1 VLTVLYVLGLTAESM
16 TAALAAGRQRMDMFG
31 VMLIASVTAFGG
43 GTVRDLLFGHYPLR
57 WVDEPIFLAIVLGAA
72 LVTVLASF
80 LMDYFR
86 TVFLVL
92 DAVGLSTFALLGA
105 QVALELDYNP
115 LIVIVSSVV
124 TGVFGGVLRDVLCD
138 RVPLVFSEE
147 LYASIA
153 ILVAVAYMSMLHFN
167 LDETIGTQLV
177 IVICLVFAFGL
188 RLLAIFYRISLPVF
202 EYQEREYVR
211 DPAGRLT
218 MWALNKAGVQRREMR
233 RRSVGAPKAPKE
245 SKAPKDKAGQKRRKR
260 KNRFE
265 LVDRG
270 EYEYGDEQASQNPPE
285 EPRNSDE

>member
-1 VLTVLYVLGLTAESM
+1 MLTVLYVLGLTAESM

-72 LVTVLASF
+72 MVTVLASF

-105 QVALELDYNP
+105 QVALELGYNP

-153 ILVAVAYMSMLHFN
+153 ILVAVMYMGMLHFN

-233 RRSVGAPKAPKE
+233 RRSVGAPR
-245 SKAPKDKAGQKRRKR
+245 APKDKSGQKKRKR

-270 EYEYGDEQASQNPPE
+270 EYEYGDERASQNPPE

>member
-1 VLTVLYVLGLTAESM
+1 MLTVLYVLGLTAESM

-72 LVTVLASF
+72 LVTVLVSF

-86 TVFLVL
+86 TIFLVL

-105 QVALELDYNP
+105 QVALELGYHP
-115 LIVIVSSVV
+115 LIVVVSSVV

-153 ILVAVAYMSMLHFN
+153 ILVAVMYMGMLHFN
-167 LDETIGTQLV
+167 LDETIGSQLV
-177 IVICLVFAFGL
+177 IVICLIFAFGL

-233 RRSVGAPKAPKE
+233 RRSVGAPKAPKDK
-245 SKAPKDKAGQKRRKR
+245 SKQKKRKR

-270 EYEYGDEQASQNPPE
+270 EYEYGDEQASQNPHE

>member
-1 VLTVLYVLGLTAESM
+1 MLTVLYVLGLTAESM

-105 QVALELDYNP
+105 QVALELGYNP

-153 ILVAVAYMSMLHFN
+153 ILVAVMYMSMLHFN
-167 LDETIGTQLV
+167 LDETIGSQLV
-177 IVICLVFAFGL
+177 IVICLIFAFGL

-233 RRSVGAPKAPKE
+233 RRSVGAPKAPK
-245 SKAPKDKAGQKRRKR
+245 DKSGQKKRKR

>member
-1 VLTVLYVLGLTAESM
+1 MLTVLYVLGLTAESM

-43 GTVRDLLFGHYPLR
+43 GTVRDLLLGHYPLR
-57 WVDEPIFLAIVLGAA
+57 WVNEPIFLAIVLVAA

-86 TVFLVL
+86 TIFLVL
-92 DAVGLSTFALLGA
+92 DAVGLSTFAILGA
-105 QVALELDYNP
+105 QVALEMGHSP
-115 LIVIVSSVV
+115 LIVVVSSVV

-138 RVPLVFSEE
+138 RVPLVFNEE

-153 ILVAVAYMSMLHFN
+153 ILVSVLYMSMLHFD
-167 LDETIGTQLV
+167 LDQTIGSQFV
-177 IVICLVFAFGL
+177 IVICLFFAFGL

-218 MWALNKAGVQRREMR
+218 MWALNKAGVRRREMR
-233 RRSVGAPKAPKE
+233 KRSVGAPRG
-245 SKAPKDKAGQKRRKR
+245 PKDKKSKRKRRR
-260 KNRFE
+260 LNRFE

-270 EYEYGDEQASQNPPE
+270 EFEYEDDGASESPTTDPETRDE
-285 EPRNSDE
+285 

>member
-1 VLTVLYVLGLTAESM
+1 MLTVLYVLGLTAESM

-153 ILVAVAYMSMLHFN
+153 ILVAVLYMSMLHFN

-233 RRSVGAPKAPKE
+233 RRSVGAPR
-245 SKAPKDKAGQKRRKR
+245 APKDKSGQKKRKR

>member
-1 VLTVLYVLGLTAESM
+1 MLTVLYVLGLTAESM

-72 LVTVLASF
+72 MVTVLASF

-105 QVALELDYNP
+105 QVALELGYNP

-153 ILVAVAYMSMLHFN
+153 ILVAVMYMGMLHFN

-233 RRSVGAPKAPKE
+233 RRSVGAPR
-245 SKAPKDKAGQKRRKR
+245 APKDKSRQKKRRR

-270 EYEYGDEQASQNPPE
+270 EYEYGDERASQNPPE
-285 EPRNSDE
+285 EPQNSDE

>member
-1 VLTVLYVLGLTAESM
+1 MLTVLYVLGLTAESM

-105 QVALELDYNP
+105 QVALELGYNP

-153 ILVAVAYMSMLHFN
+153 ILVAVMYMSMLHFN
-167 LDETIGTQLV
+167 LDETIGSQLV
-177 IVICLVFAFGL
+177 IVICLIFAFGL

-233 RRSVGAPKAPKE
+233 RRSVGAPKAPKDK
-245 SKAPKDKAGQKRRKR
+245 SKQKKRKR

-270 EYEYGDEQASQNPPE
+270 EYEYGDERASQNPHE

>member
-1 VLTVLYVLGLTAESM
+1 MLTVLYVLGLTAESM

-86 TVFLVL
+86 TIFLVL

-105 QVALELDYNP
+105 QVALELGYRP
-115 LIVIVSSVV
+115 LIVVVSSVV

-153 ILVAVAYMSMLHFN
+153 ILVAVMYMGMLHFN

-177 IVICLVFAFGL
+177 IVICLIFAFGL

-202 EYQEREYVR
+202 EYQEREYLR

-233 RRSVGAPKAPKE
+233 RRSVGAPKAPK
-245 SKAPKDKAGQKRRKR
+245 DKSGQKKRKR

-270 EYEYGDEQASQNPPE
+270 EYEYGDERASQNPPE

>member
-1 VLTVLYVLGLTAESM
+1 MLTVLYVLGLTAESM

-105 QVALELDYNP
+105 QVALELGYNP

-153 ILVAVAYMSMLHFN
+153 ILVAVMYMGMLHFN
-167 LDETIGTQLV
+167 LDETIGSQLV
-177 IVICLVFAFGL
+177 IVICLIFAFGL

-233 RRSVGAPKAPKE
+233 RRSVGAPKAPKDK
-245 SKAPKDKAGQKRRKR
+245 SKQKKRKR

>member
-1 VLTVLYVLGLTAESM
+1 MLTVLYVLGLTAESM

-86 TVFLVL
+86 TIFLVL

-105 QVALELDYNP
+105 QVALELGYRP
-115 LIVIVSSVV
+115 LIVVVSSVV
-124 TGVFGGVLRDVLCD
+124 TGVFGGVLRDILCD

-153 ILVAVAYMSMLHFN
+153 ILVAVMYMGMLHFN

-177 IVICLVFAFGL
+177 IVICLIFAFGL

-202 EYQEREYVR
+202 EYQEREYLR

-233 RRSVGAPKAPKE
+233 RRSVGAPKAPK
-245 SKAPKDKAGQKRRKR
+245 DKSGQKKRKR

-270 EYEYGDEQASQNPPE
+270 EYEYGDERASQNPPE

>member
-1 VLTVLYVLGLTAESM
+1 MLTVLYVLGLTAESM

-105 QVALELDYNP
+105 QVALELGYNP

-153 ILVAVAYMSMLHFN
+153 ILVAVMYMGMLHFN
-167 LDETIGTQLV
+167 LDETIGSQLV
-177 IVICLVFAFGL
+177 IVICLIFAFGL

-233 RRSVGAPKAPKE
+233 RRSVGAPKAPK
-245 SKAPKDKAGQKRRKR
+245 DKSGQKKRKR

-270 EYEYGDEQASQNPPE
+270 EYEYGDERASQNPPE

>member
-1 VLTVLYVLGLTAESM
+1 MLTGLYVLGLTAESM

-72 LVTVLASF
+72 LVTVLVSF

-105 QVALELDYNP
+105 QVALELGYNP
-115 LIVIVSSVV
+115 LIVVVSSVV

-153 ILVAVAYMSMLHFN
+153 ILVAVMYMGMLHFN
-167 LDETIGTQLV
+167 LDETIGSQLV
-177 IVICLVFAFGL
+177 IVICLIFAFGL

-233 RRSVGAPKAPKE
+233 RRSVGAPKAPKDK
-245 SKAPKDKAGQKRRKR
+245 SKQKKRKR

-270 EYEYGDEQASQNPPE
+270 EYEYGDEQASQNPHE

>member
-1 VLTVLYVLGLTAESM
+1 MLTVLYVLGLTAESM

-105 QVALELDYNP
+105 QVALELGYNP

-153 ILVAVAYMSMLHFN
+153 ILVAVMYMSMLHFN
-167 LDETIGTQLV
+167 LDETIGSQLV
-177 IVICLVFAFGL
+177 IVICLIFAFGL

-233 RRSVGAPKAPKE
+233 RRSVGAPKAPKDK
-245 SKAPKDKAGQKRRKR
+245 SKQKKRKR

-270 EYEYGDEQASQNPPE
+270 EYEYGDEQASQNPHE

>member
-1 VLTVLYVLGLTAESM
+1 MLTVLYVLGLTAESM

-72 LVTVLASF
+72 LVTVLVSF

-105 QVALELDYNP
+105 QVALELGYNP
-115 LIVIVSSVV
+115 LIVVVSSVV

-153 ILVAVAYMSMLHFN
+153 ILVAVMYMGMLHFN
-167 LDETIGTQLV
+167 LDETIDSQLV
-177 IVICLVFAFGL
+177 IVICLIFAFGL

-233 RRSVGAPKAPKE
+233 RRSVGAPKAPK
-245 SKAPKDKAGQKRRKR
+245 DKSGQKKRKR

>member
-1 VLTVLYVLGLTAESM
+1 MLTVLYVLGLTAESM

-105 QVALELDYNP
+105 QVALELGYNP

-153 ILVAVAYMSMLHFN
+153 ILVAVMYMSMLHFN
-167 LDETIGTQLV
+167 LDETIGSQLV
-177 IVICLVFAFGL
+177 IVICLIFAFGL

-233 RRSVGAPKAPKE
+233 RRSVGAPKAPK
-245 SKAPKDKAGQKRRKR
+245 DKSGQKKRKR

-270 EYEYGDEQASQNPPE
+270 EYEYGDERASQNPPE

>member
-1 VLTVLYVLGLTAESM
+1 M

-43 GTVRDLLFGHYPLR
+43 GTVRDLLLGHYPLR
-57 WVDEPIFLAIVLGAA
+57 WVNEPIFLAIVLVAA

-86 TVFLVL
+86 TIFLVL
-92 DAVGLSTFALLGA
+92 DAVGLSTFAILGA
-105 QVALELDYNP
+105 QVALEMGHSP
-115 LIVIVSSVV
+115 LIVVVSSVV

-138 RVPLVFSEE
+138 RVPLVFNEE

-153 ILVAVAYMSMLHFN
+153 ILVSVLYMSMLHFD
-167 LDETIGTQLV
+167 LDQTIGSQFV

-218 MWALNKAGVQRREMR
+218 MWALNKAGVRRREMR
-233 RRSVGAPKAPKE
+233 RRSVGAPRG
-245 SKAPKDKAGQKRRKR
+245 PKDKKSKRKRRR
-260 KNRFE
+260 LNRFE

-270 EYEYGDEQASQNPPE
+270 EFEYEDDGASESPTTDPETRDE
-285 EPRNSDE
+285 

>member
-1 VLTVLYVLGLTAESM
+1 MLTVLYVLGLTAESM

-43 GTVRDLLFGHYPLR
+43 GTVRDLLLGHYPLR
-57 WVDEPIFLAIVLGAA
+57 WVNEPIFLAIVLVAA

-86 TVFLVL
+86 TIFLVL
-92 DAVGLSTFALLGA
+92 DAVGLSTFAILGA
-105 QVALELDYNP
+105 QVALEMGHSP
-115 LIVIVSSVV
+115 LIVVVSSVV

-138 RVPLVFSEE
+138 RVPLVFNEE

-153 ILVAVAYMSMLHFN
+153 ILVSVLYMSMLHFD
-167 LDETIGTQLV
+167 LDQTIGSQFV
-177 IVICLVFAFGL
+177 IVICLFFAFGL

-218 MWALNKAGVQRREMR
+218 MWALNKAGVRRREMR
-233 RRSVGAPKAPKE
+233 RRSVGAPRG
-245 SKAPKDKAGQKRRKR
+245 PKDKKSKRKRRR
-260 KNRFE
+260 LNRFE

-270 EYEYGDEQASQNPPE
+270 EFEYEDDGASESLTTDPETRDE
-285 EPRNSDE
+285 

>member
-1 VLTVLYVLGLTAESM
+1 MLTVLYVLGLTAESM

-72 LVTVLASF
+72 LVTVLVSF

-105 QVALELDYNP
+105 QVALELGYNP
-115 LIVIVSSVV
+115 LIVVVSSVV

-153 ILVAVAYMSMLHFN
+153 ILVAVMYMGMLHFN
-167 LDETIGTQLV
+167 LDETIGSQLV
-177 IVICLVFAFGL
+177 IVICLIFAFGL

-233 RRSVGAPKAPKE
+233 RRSVGAPKAPKDK
-245 SKAPKDKAGQKRRKR
+245 SKQKKRKR

-270 EYEYGDEQASQNPPE
+270 EYEYGDEQASQNPHE

>member
-1 VLTVLYVLGLTAESM
+1 MLTVLYVLGLTAESM

-105 QVALELDYNP
+105 QVALELGYNP

-153 ILVAVAYMSMLHFN
+153 ILVAVMYMSMLHFN
-167 LDETIGTQLV
+167 LDETIGSQLV
-177 IVICLVFAFGL
+177 IVICLIFAFGL

-233 RRSVGAPKAPKE
+233 RRSVGAPKAPK
-245 SKAPKDKAGQKRRKR
+245 DKSGQKKRKR

-270 EYEYGDEQASQNPPE
+270 EYEYGDDQASQNPPE

>member
-1 VLTVLYVLGLTAESM
+1 MLTVLYVLGLTAESM

-72 LVTVLASF
+72 LVTVLVSF

-105 QVALELDYNP
+105 QVALELGYNP

-153 ILVAVAYMSMLHFN
+153 ILVAVMYMGMLHFN
-167 LDETIGTQLV
+167 LDETIGSQLV
-177 IVICLVFAFGL
+177 IVICLIFAFGL

-233 RRSVGAPKAPKE
+233 RRSVGAPK
-245 SKAPKDKAGQKRRKR
+245 DKSGQKKRKR

-270 EYEYGDEQASQNPPE
+270 EYEYGDDQASQNPPE

>member
-1 VLTVLYVLGLTAESM
+1 MLTVLYVLGLTAESM

-86 TVFLVL
+86 TIFLVL

-105 QVALELDYNP
+105 QVALELGYRP
-115 LIVIVSSVV
+115 LIVVVSSVV

-153 ILVAVAYMSMLHFN
+153 ILVAVMYMGMLHFN

-177 IVICLVFAFGL
+177 IVICLIFAFGL

-233 RRSVGAPKAPKE
+233 RRSVGAPKAPK
-245 SKAPKDKAGQKRRKR
+245 DKSGQKKRKR

-270 EYEYGDEQASQNPPE
+270 EYEYGDERASQNPPE

>member
-1 VLTVLYVLGLTAESM
+1 MLTVLYVLGLTAESM

-43 GTVRDLLFGHYPLR
+43 GTVRDLLLGHYPLR
-57 WVDEPIFLAIVLGAA
+57 WVNEPIFLAIVLVAA

-86 TVFLVL
+86 TIFLVL
-92 DAVGLSTFALLGA
+92 DAVGLSTFAILGA
-105 QVALELDYNP
+105 QVALEMGHSP
-115 LIVIVSSVV
+115 LIVVVSSVV

-138 RVPLVFSEE
+138 RVPLVFNEE

-153 ILVAVAYMSMLHFN
+153 ILVSVLYMSMLHFD
-167 LDETIGTQLV
+167 LDQTIGSQFV
-177 IVICLVFAFGL
+177 IVICLFFAFGL

-218 MWALNKAGVQRREMR
+218 MWALNKAGVRRREMR
-233 RRSVGAPKAPKE
+233 KRSVGAPRG
-245 SKAPKDKAGQKRRKR
+245 SKDKKSKRKRRR
-260 KNRFE
+260 LNRFE

-270 EYEYGDEQASQNPPE
+270 EFEYEDDGASKSPTTDPETRDE
-285 EPRNSDE
+285 

>member
-1 VLTVLYVLGLTAESM
+1 MLTVLYVLGLTAESM

-43 GTVRDLLFGHYPLR
+43 GTVRDLLLGHYPLR
-57 WVDEPIFLAIVLGAA
+57 WVNEPIFLAIVLVAA

-86 TVFLVL
+86 TIFLVL

-105 QVALELDYNP
+105 QVALEMGHSP
-115 LIVIVSSVV
+115 LIVVVSSVV
-124 TGVFGGVLRDVLCD
+124 TGVFGGVLRDILCD
-138 RVPLVFSEE
+138 RVPLVFNEE

-153 ILVAVAYMSMLHFN
+153 ILVAVMYMSMLHFD
-167 LDETIGTQLV
+167 LDQTIGSQFV
-177 IVICLVFAFGL
+177 IVICLFFAFGL

-218 MWALNKAGVQRREMR
+218 MWALNKAGVRRREMR
-233 RRSVGAPKAPKE
+233 RRSLGAPR
-245 SKAPKDKAGQKRRKR
+245 APKDKKGQKKRRNE
-260 KNRFE
+260 NRFE

-270 EYEYGDEQASQNPPE
+270 EFEYEDDGASPNPPT
-285 EPRNSDE
+285 EPDNRDE

>member
-1 VLTVLYVLGLTAESM
+1 MLTVLYVLGLTAESM

-105 QVALELDYNP
+105 QVALELGYNP

-153 ILVAVAYMSMLHFN
+153 ILVAVMYMGMLHFN
-167 LDETIGTQLV
+167 LDETIGSQLV
-177 IVICLVFAFGL
+177 IVICLIFAFGL

-233 RRSVGAPKAPKE
+233 RRSVGAPKAPKDK
-245 SKAPKDKAGQKRRKR
+245 SKQKKRKR

-270 EYEYGDEQASQNPPE
+270 EYEYGDERASQNPPE

>member
-1 VLTVLYVLGLTAESM
+1 MLTVLYVLGLTAESM

-105 QVALELDYNP
+105 QVALELGYNP

-153 ILVAVAYMSMLHFN
+153 ILVAVMYMGMLHFN
-167 LDETIGTQLV
+167 LDETIGSQLV

-233 RRSVGAPKAPKE
+233 RRSVGAPRAPKNK
-245 SKAPKDKAGQKRRKR
+245 SGQKRRRR

-270 EYEYGDEQASQNPPE
+270 EYEYGDERASQNPPE
-285 EPRNSDE
+285 EPQNSDE

>member
-1 VLTVLYVLGLTAESM
+1 MLTVLYVLGLTAESM

-105 QVALELDYNP
+105 QVALELGYTP

-153 ILVAVAYMSMLHFN
+153 ILVAVMYMSMLHFN
-167 LDETIGTQLV
+167 LDETIGSQLV
-177 IVICLVFAFGL
+177 IVICLIFAFGL

-233 RRSVGAPKAPKE
+233 RRSVGAPKAPKDK
-245 SKAPKDKAGQKRRKR
+245 SKQKKRKR

>member
-1 VLTVLYVLGLTAESM
+1 MLTVLYVLGLTAESM

-105 QVALELDYNP
+105 QVALELGYNP

-153 ILVAVAYMSMLHFN
+153 ILVAVMYMSMLHFN
-167 LDETIGTQLV
+167 LDETIGSQLV
-177 IVICLVFAFGL
+177 IVICLIFAFGL

-233 RRSVGAPKAPKE
+233 RRSVGAPR
-245 SKAPKDKAGQKRRKR
+245 APKDKSGQKKRKR

-270 EYEYGDEQASQNPPE
+270 EYEYGDERASQNPPE

>member
-1 VLTVLYVLGLTAESM
+1 MLRHVGLHVQGGALRIDAQCQQLRHAREG
-16 TAALAAGRQRMDMFG
+16 ALAQ
-31 VMLIASVTAFGG
+31 I
-43 GTVRDLLFGHYPLR
+43 
-57 WVDEPIFLAIVLGAA
+57 LGAVA
-72 LVTVLASF
+72 GHGDGVLVGDEVKGLV
-80 LMDYFR
+80 
-86 TVFLVL
+86 VFLQL
-92 DAVGLSTFALLGA
+92 DKLLDCSQVVA
-105 QVALELDYNP
+105 QVALELGYHP
-115 LIVIVSSVV
+115 LIVVVSSVV

-153 ILVAVAYMSMLHFN
+153 ILVAVMYMGMLHFN

-177 IVICLVFAFGL
+177 IVICLIFAFGL

-233 RRSVGAPKAPKE
+233 RRSVGAPKAPRT
-245 SKAPKDKAGQKRRKR
+245 PKDKSGQKKRKR
-260 KNRFE
+260 KHRFE

-270 EYEYGDEQASQNPPE
+270 EYEYGDERASQNPPE

>member
-1 VLTVLYVLGLTAESM
+1 MLTVLYVLGLTAESM

-43 GTVRDLLFGHYPLR
+43 GTVRDLLLGHYPLR
-57 WVDEPIFLAIVLGAA
+57 WVNEPIFLAIVLVAA

-86 TVFLVL
+86 TFFLVL
-92 DAVGLSTFALLGA
+92 DAVGLSTFAILGA
-105 QVALELDYNP
+105 QVALEMGHSP
-115 LIVIVSSVV
+115 LIVVVSSVV

-138 RVPLVFSEE
+138 RVPLVFNEE

-153 ILVAVAYMSMLHFN
+153 ILVSVLYMSMLHFD
-167 LDETIGTQLV
+167 LDQTIGSQFV
-177 IVICLVFAFGL
+177 IVICLFFAFGL

-218 MWALNKAGVQRREMR
+218 MWALNKAGVRRREMR
-233 RRSVGAPKAPKE
+233 RRSVGAPRG
-245 SKAPKDKAGQKRRKR
+245 PKDKKSKRKRRR
-260 KNRFE
+260 LNRFE

-270 EYEYGDEQASQNPPE
+270 EFEYEDDGASESPTTDPETRDE
-285 EPRNSDE
+285 

>member
-1 VLTVLYVLGLTAESM
+1 MLTVLYVLGLTAESM

-105 QVALELDYNP
+105 QVALELGYNP

-153 ILVAVAYMSMLHFN
+153 ILVAVMYMGMLHFN
-167 LDETIGTQLV
+167 LDETIGSQLV
-177 IVICLVFAFGL
+177 IVICLIFAFGL

-233 RRSVGAPKAPKE
+233 RRSVGAPKAPKDK
-245 SKAPKDKAGQKRRKR
+245 SKQKKRKR

-270 EYEYGDEQASQNPPE
+270 EYEYGDEQASQNPHE

>member
-1 VLTVLYVLGLTAESM
+1 MLTVLYVLGLTAESM

-43 GTVRDLLFGHYPLR
+43 GTVRDLLLGHYPLR
-57 WVDEPIFLAIVLGAA
+57 WVNEPIFLAIVLVAA

-86 TVFLVL
+86 TIFLVL
-92 DAVGLSTFALLGA
+92 DAVGLSTFAILGA
-105 QVALELDYNP
+105 QVALEMGHSP
-115 LIVIVSSVV
+115 LIVVVSSVV

-138 RVPLVFSEE
+138 RVPLVFNEE

-153 ILVAVAYMSMLHFN
+153 ILVSVLYMSMLHFE
-167 LDETIGTQLV
+167 LDQTIGSQFV
-177 IVICLVFAFGL
+177 IVICLFFAFGL

-218 MWALNKAGVQRREMR
+218 MWALNKAGVRRREMR
-233 RRSVGAPKAPKE
+233 KRSVGAPRG
-245 SKAPKDKAGQKRRKR
+245 SKDKKSKRKRRR
-260 KNRFE
+260 LNRFE

-270 EYEYGDEQASQNPPE
+270 EFEYEDDGASESPTTDPETRDE
-285 EPRNSDE
+285 

>member
-1 VLTVLYVLGLTAESM
+1 MLTVLYVLGLTAESM

-92 DAVGLSTFALLGA
+92 DAVGLSTFALLGV
-105 QVALELDYNP
+105 QVALELGYNP

-153 ILVAVAYMSMLHFN
+153 ILVAVMYMGMLHFN
-167 LDETIGTQLV
+167 LDETIGSQLV
-177 IVICLVFAFGL
+177 IVICLIFAFGL

-233 RRSVGAPKAPKE
+233 RRSVGAPKAPKDK
-245 SKAPKDKAGQKRRKR
+245 SKQKKRKR

>member
-1 VLTVLYVLGLTAESM
+1 MLTVLYVLGLTAESM

-72 LVTVLASF
+72 LVTVLVSF

-105 QVALELDYNP
+105 QVALELGYNP
-115 LIVIVSSVV
+115 LIVVVSSVV

-153 ILVAVAYMSMLHFN
+153 ILVAVMYMGMLHFN
-167 LDETIGTQLV
+167 LDETIGSQLV
-177 IVICLVFAFGL
+177 IVICLIFAFGL

-233 RRSVGAPKAPKE
+233 RRSVGAPKAPK
-245 SKAPKDKAGQKRRKR
+245 DKSGQKKRKR

>member
-1 VLTVLYVLGLTAESM
+1 MLTVLYVLGLTAESM

-86 TVFLVL
+86 TIFLVL

-105 QVALELDYNP
+105 QVALELGYNP

-153 ILVAVAYMSMLHFN
+153 ILVAVMYMGMLHFN
-167 LDETIGTQLV
+167 LDETIGSQLV
-177 IVICLVFAFGL
+177 IVICLIFAFGL

-233 RRSVGAPKAPKE
+233 RRSVGAPR
-245 SKAPKDKAGQKRRKR
+245 APKDKSGQKKRKR

-270 EYEYGDEQASQNPPE
+270 EYEYGDERASQNPPE